1 MTKAEADE
9 VLGYVANEMISP
21 ICDSNKTA
29 NEIFSELTR
38 EKFNGLCR
46 LMYTMVKEEE

>member
-9 VLGYVANEMISP
+9 ILGYIANEMISP

-29 NEIFSELTR
+29 NEIFSELTK
-38 EKFNGLCR
+38 EKFNDLCR
-46 LMYTMVKEEE
+46 LVYAKVEKED

>member
-1 MTKAEADE
+1 MTRLEAIE
-9 VLGYVANEMISP
+9 ILEYVANEMISP

-29 NEIFSELTR
+29 NEIFSELTK

-46 LMYTMVKEEE
+46 LAYSMVKEEE